1 MFFFKAFKFN
11 FCFYFRLSPVEDNG
25 RCANLSLRAFSHKHH
40 LLFGFF
46 LLNLFAFLYF
56 PFKGLTICNIYFSDE
71 TFKQDFLEAHNAYRA
86 LHGVPPLTY
95 NKELCDKAQEWAE
108 SCLQNKCL
116 SHSKTD
122 DGENVYSKSG
132 FPQVTTTGNII
143 QLFLTS
149 KHIFESNEV
158 FLYSGFCWYVS
169 GKEAVEAWYSEI
181 KDYNFAKPGFQSGT
195 GITQRR
201 FPHL

>member
-1 MFFFKAFKFN
+1 MA
-11 FCFYFRLSPVEDNG
+11 
-25 RCANLSLRAFSHKHH
+25 
-40 LLFGFF
+40 
-46 LLNLFAFLYF
+46 
-56 PFKGLTICNIYFSDE
+56 DE

-132 FPQVTTTGNII
+132 FPKVTTT
-143 QLFLTS
+143 
-149 KHIFESNEV
+149 
-158 FLYSGFCWYVS
+158 

-195 GITQRR
+195 GHFTQVVWKNSTELGVGMATDGKSVFVVGQYRPAGN
-201 FPHL
+201 FTNKGEFEGNVLPKN